1 MVGAMT
7 RFYHAMGI
15 LPPPTKC
22 NMAHIPHLY
31 YMAMSIGKKK
41 NYGIYMYT
49 QFHE

>member
-31 YMAMSIGKKK
+31 YMAMSIGKQK

-49 QFHE
+49 